1 MNGNDIAEEG
11 AWVWASDNRPF
22 NYTAW
27 YTCKDLITKKKER
40 FTRVLFSGIA
50 LKAIFA
56 LFKLATGA

>member
-27 YTCKDLITKKKER
+27 YTCKDLITKKR
-40 FTRVLFSGIA
+40 NVSRGFYFRG
-50 LKAIFA
+50 
-56 LFKLATGA
+56 